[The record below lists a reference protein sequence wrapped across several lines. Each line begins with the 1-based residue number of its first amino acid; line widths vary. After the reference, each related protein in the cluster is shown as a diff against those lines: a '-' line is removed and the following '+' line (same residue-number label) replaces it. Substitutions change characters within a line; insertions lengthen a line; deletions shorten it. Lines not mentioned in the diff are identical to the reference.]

1 MATPYLRGKKYYFK
15 YTDSE
20 GKRKQKC
27 TDTDD
32 YEKACAFISAF
43 DASIQEKKF
52 VMPTF
57 LEELHKY
64 QDINTNPKYQRVL
77 LEGGNYSK
85 PWAIRV
91 ASYTKQLEGIIK
103 ATTPSVLLKKLN
115 EVSRME
121 ISDISK
127 AIAKA
132 RGKSRTSQ
140 LMQQSLKVVF
150 STAYEDGVLS
160 QSPAMGIKCIT
171 YKQNK
176 RESIPSEFIQEIIS
190 HKDWFFDYQAWAYF
204 VIIATTGMRKNEL
217 IALSSSKINNGT
229 CLIDSN
235 IQGTNRE
242 INALPKWGIIRTI
255 PLPKI
260 TQQVI
265 STLSTTKDAKGNDRF
280 FYKDTQWVQKVFD
293 TLRFSLRQFYPVQN
307 FSKLTAHVLRH
318 SCNTNLLLTGLSPLL
333 VSEYMSW
340 EHQELSDIQKNYTH
354 LVAENLRPVADKVD
368 KMYHI

>member
-150 STAYEDGVLS
+150 STAYEDGVLPFAFHPIRVLYEMPLS
-160 QSPAMGIKCIT
+160 FAKSEKF
-171 YKQNK
+171 
-176 RESIPSEFIQEIIS
+176 IPFSR
-190 HKDWFFDYQAWAYF
+190 
-204 VIIATTGMRKNEL
+204 T
-217 IALSSSKINNGT
+217 SSSKFAQKA
-229 CLIDSN
+229 S
-235 IQGTNRE
+235 
-242 INALPKWGIIRTI
+242 
-255 PLPKI
+255 
-260 TQQVI
+260 
-265 STLSTTKDAKGNDRF
+265 
-280 FYKDTQWVQKVFD
+280 KVFS
-293 TLRFSLRQFYPVQN
+293 F
-307 FSKLTAHVLRH
+307 
-318 SCNTNLLLTGLSPLL
+318 L
-333 VSEYMSW
+333 VMVETY
-340 EHQELSDIQKNYTH
+340 
-354 LVAENLRPVADKVD
+354 
-368 KMYHI
+368 